1 MSVTWKQGTTQANNS
16 PRAHPNVPSISIE
29 RCQGLP
35 NMEEEDDNFY
45 EPGDSVPAVQ
55 PQNDA
60 DKPPSDVKPQETAEV
75 EEEEEVEEDEV
86 RLWDA
91 L

>member
-1 MSVTWKQGTTQANNS
+1 
-16 PRAHPNVPSISIE
+16 
-29 RCQGLP
+29 
-35 NMEEEDDNFY
+35 MEEEDDDFY